1 MIEKIQLFFKDPAK
15 VNQLAI
21 VGFFVAV
28 FLTAFY
34 LFRLPNDLVYQGGM
48 INSGRAT
55 VVYTKLYVVIALA
68 FAMCYAVVHYTRKS
82 KKEIIVYLD
91 KKQEEK
97 NQQSADGDN
106 NNTTSGLDL
115 KSLREK
121 ITKAKAREE
130 KWQEALNHLCDSLN
144 AGQGALYI
152 TKTKGGEKLI
162 ELQSS
167 YALVLAEGEKNPS
180 FLWGEG
186 LIGQAATSGQS
197 LYLDE
202 LPEGYARRI
211 ESGLGNALPKF
222 LYIMPLKKEN
232 DVVGVVELA
241 TFTPLNDVIKKQANE
256 AGIVI
261 AEIS

>member
-1 MIEKIQLFFKDPAK
+1 MIEKLQLFFKDPAK

-28 FLTAFY
+28 VIATIY
-34 LFRLPNDLVYQGGM
+34 LFRLPNDLVYQGGVM
-48 INSGRAT
+48 NTGGAT
-55 VVYTKLYVVIALA
+55 MVFTKLYVVIALA
-68 FAMCYAVVHYTRKS
+68 FALCYAAVHYTRKS

-91 KKQEEK
+91 KKAEQK
-97 NQQSADGDN
+97 NQQSAGNADSS
-106 NNTTSGLDL
+106 TTGGVDVKAL
-115 KSLREK
+115 KEK
-121 ITKAKAREE
+121 ISKAKVREE
-130 KWQEALNHLCDSLN
+130 KWQEALNHLCNSLN

-152 TKTKGGEKLI
+152 AQSKGNQKSI

-167 YALVLAEGEKNPS
+167 YALVLGEGESNPS

-186 LIGQAATSGQS
+186 LIGQAAASGKS

-211 ESGLGNALPKF
+211 ESGLGSALPKF
-222 LYIMPLKKEN
+222 LFIMPLKKEN
-232 DVVGVVELA
+232 EVVGVVELA
-241 TFTPLNDVIKKQANE
+241 TFTPLNESIKKQATE

>member
-1 MIEKIQLFFKDPAK
+1 MIEKLQMFFKDPAK

-21 VGFFVAV
+21 VGFFAAV
-28 FLTAFY
+28 VLATFY
-34 LFRLPNDLVYQGGM
+34 LFRLPHDLVYQGGVM
-48 INSGRAT
+48 NTGRAT
-55 VVYTKLYVVIALA
+55 LVFTKLYVIIALA
-68 FAMCYAVVHYTRKS
+68 FALCYAAVHYTRKS

-91 KKQEEK
+91 KKLEEK
-97 NQQSADGDN
+97 NQQASDN
-106 NNTTSGLDL
+106 AEKNQAGAVDVKAL
-115 KSLREK
+115 KEK

-130 KWQEALNHLCDSLN
+130 KWQEALNHLCSSLN
-144 AGQGALYI
+144 AGQGALYLAR
-152 TKTKGGEKLI
+152 TKGNEKLI

-167 YALVLAEGEKNPS
+167 YALVLGEGESSPS

-186 LIGQAATSGQS
+186 LIGQAAASGKS

-211 ESGLGNALPKF
+211 ESGLGSALPKF

-241 TFTPLNDVIKKQANE
+241 TFTPLNDSIKKQANE